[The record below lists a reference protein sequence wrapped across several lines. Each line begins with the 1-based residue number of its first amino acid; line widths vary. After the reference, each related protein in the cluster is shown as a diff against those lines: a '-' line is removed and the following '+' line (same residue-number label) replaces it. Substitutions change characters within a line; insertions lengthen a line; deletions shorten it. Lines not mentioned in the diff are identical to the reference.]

1 MEHLAKVYEVFS
13 KFDEHNVVYCHW
25 KSIDHLEA
33 TYRGDTDIDA
43 LFARNQRSII
53 EAILAGCGF
62 VRMDTVALRAYPGIM
77 DYVALDE
84 ESGKWVH
91 LHLHYY
97 LNMGDRW
104 VKSFHLNLEDFILK
118 NRIWNDAFRTF
129 TVNPHDE
136 LSLLI
141 ARMSLKSRVPF
152 SSQAS
157 KSELGFLVG
166 EIERVEKPESSFPL
180 TPVWQEVTDIFYTG
194 LPYDLASVNRKARL
208 LRREFKTFRR
218 FSYLHFSL
226 LSSVRAIYRYNVEF
240 RRRLLSKYNYG
251 RRSIPHGGYIV
262 AFVGI
267 DGSGKTTAIERLES
281 FFKIQVN
288 VQNAFL
294 GNGLSGAS
302 FLRRFVFKT
311 LGKFRGWS
319 KHRKYRSQRDN
330 ERSKPPFYYL
340 LWLFITLTEKK
351 REFKKTMKSA
361 ANGNL
366 VLVDRWPQN
375 HIENTLDGRRIRKRV
390 RMTLFE
396 RYVYGLESEIILLAE
411 RYRPDLVIKMLVTPN
426 VALSRKPGEFSEQT
440 ASDNL
445 NFLKELEYKACKTV
459 IVDADLPSEEVDGQ
473 CKKFIWDAIKGQ

>member
-1 MEHLAKVYEVFS
+1 MERLAKIYEVFS
-13 KFDEHNVVYCHW
+13 RFDEHNVVYCHW
-25 KSIDHLEA
+25 KSIDHLES

-43 LFARNQRSII
+43 LFARNQRSLI
-53 EAILAGCGF
+53 ETILASCGF
-62 VRMDTVALRAYPGIM
+62 VRMDTVVLRAYPGIM

-104 VKSFHLNLEDFILK
+104 VKSFHLKLEDFILK
-118 NRIWNDAFRTF
+118 NRIWNESFQTF
-129 TVNPHDE
+129 TVNPYDE

-152 SSQAS
+152 SHQSA
-157 KSELGFLVG
+157 KKELAFLVE
-166 EIERVEKPESSFPL
+166 EIKQIEKPKSSFPL
-180 TPVWQEVTDIFYTG
+180 TPVWQEVTDMFSPG
-194 LPYDLASVNRKARL
+194 RPYDLDGVNRKARL
-208 LRREFKTFRR
+208 LRREFMTFRR

-226 LSSVRAIYRYNVEF
+226 LSSVRAIYRYHVEF
-240 RRRLLSKYNYG
+240 RRRLLRKYNFG

-267 DGSGKTTAIERLES
+267 DGSGKTTAIGRLEN
-281 FFKIQVN
+281 FFKLQVN

-302 FLRRFVFKT
+302 FFRRMIFNT
-311 LGKFRGWS
+311 LGRIRVWT
-319 KHRKYRSQRDN
+319 KHRKYRSQRDS

-351 REFKKTMKSA
+351 RELKKAFKSA

-375 HIENTLDGRRIRKRV
+375 EIENTLDGRRIRKRA
-390 RMTLFE
+390 RMTMLE
-396 RYVYGLESEIILLAE
+396 RYLYDLESEIILIAE
-411 RYRPDLVIKMLVTPN
+411 RYRPDLLIKMLVTPS
-426 VALSRKPGEFSEQT
+426 VAMARKPDEFSEQT

-445 NFLKELEYKACKTV
+445 NLLKELEYKACKIVTV
-459 IVDADLPSEEVDGQ
+459 NADLPTEEVDGQ
-473 CKKFIWDAIKGQ
+473 CKNFIWDVIRGQ